1 MRNATESIGANV
13 EASVAYQ
20 ADGNDRDRADET
32 SDAAPIDA
40 SSELLLLREPRD
52 LFAYWILLKARWR
65 IIAVLSASAAVL
77 TLVVGAFLVTPFY
90 RAEAVIRPVAQPGAQ
105 LSAFGQSLP
114 GQIQSGAMAV
124 LSEGLGGGGNR
135 AQEYMSILRS
145 YDFNVAL
152 IERYHLTIGDDAR
165 RGGWFGLGSQS
176 AISKWRL
183 YQIMRKRFDCQY
195 DYVTG
200 DVTLHFLDRDAVRA
214 TRILGLYLESL
225 REKLRHEQ
233 VSSADAA
240 ATALRAEAL
249 GTSDTLLQTQ
259 LYELISRQL
268 QREKLAQVEA
278 DFAFKVIDGPVA
290 PDRPY
295 SPRPLMDAIL
305 AGVITLFLISLWI
318 ILRDYLERS
327 HAAYRSA
334 LEDARRAG
342 SGRSAER
349 RRAGEL

>member
-1 MRNATESIGANV
+1 MPSATETKGANV
-13 EASVAYQ
+13 DLSVSYQ
-20 ADGNDRDRADET
+20 ANANDHNCADET
-32 SDAAPIDA
+32 SDAAPIRA
-40 SSELLLLREPRD
+40 PSKLLLLREPRD
-52 LFAYWILLKARWR
+52 LFAYWLLLKARWR
-65 IIAVLSASAAVL
+65 IIAALCASVAVL
-77 TLVVGAFLVTPFY
+77 TLVVAAFVVTPYY

-105 LSAFGQSLP
+105 LSAFGQSLS
-114 GQIQSGAMAV
+114 GEIQSGEMAV
-124 LSEGLGGGGNR
+124 LSGGLGGGGNR
-135 AQEYMSILRS
+135 AQEYMAILRS
-145 YDFNVAL
+145 YDFSVAL
-152 IERYHLTIGDDAR
+152 VERYHLAIGSNAR
-165 RGGWFGLGSQS
+165 GGGWFELDRHWARSD
-176 AISKWRL
+176 WRL
-183 YQIMRKRFDCQY
+183 YQIMRRRFDCQY

-200 DVTLHFLDRDAVRA
+200 DVTLHFLDRDPARA

-225 REKLRHEQ
+225 RDKLRHEQ
-233 VSSADAA
+233 VHSAKAA

-249 GTSDTLLQTQ
+249 GTSDALLQTQ
-259 LYELISRQL
+259 LYELISRQV

-305 AGVITLFLISLWI
+305 AGVITLVLISLWI

-334 LEDARRAG
+334 LEAARRAG

-349 RRAGEL
+349 RRADEL